1 MSDVAFGYLLLA
13 IGIGFALAIVYALTS
28 QLGRGPRARPKVP
41 RGVHLAPP
49 SILPAV
55 MAVGATLLGASLA
68 FRADNQ
74 PLANPFLAVPALIV
88 MLAGIV
94 AWIRAAGRE
103 WHETEAGSAHDD
115 APGH

>member
-13 IGIGFALAIVYALTS
+13 IGIGFALAIVFALTS

-55 MAVGATLLGASLA
+55 VVGRPES
-68 FRADNQ
+68 
-74 PLANPFLAVPALIV
+74 
-88 MLAGIV
+88 
-94 AWIRAAGRE
+94 
-103 WHETEAGSAHDD
+103 
-115 APGH
+115 

>member
-1 MSDVAFGYLLLA
+1 VSDIAFGYLLLA

-28 QLGRGPRARPKVP
+28 RIGRVPRTRPKVP
-41 RGVHLAPP
+41 RGVHLPPP

-74 PLANPFLAVPALIV
+74 PLANPFLAVPALVV
-88 MLAGIV
+88 MLVAIV
-94 AWIRAAGRE
+94 SWIRAAGRE
-103 WHETEAGSAHDD
+103 WRETETGSAHDD

>member
-1 MSDVAFGYLLLA
+1 MSDVVFGYLLLA
-13 IGIGFALAIVYALTS
+13 IGIGFILFIVYALTS
-28 QLGRGPRARPKVP
+28 QLARGPRPRPKVP
-41 RGVHLAPP
+41 PGVHLPPP

-55 MAVGATLLGASLA
+55 LAVGASLLGASLA

-74 PLANPFLAVPALIV
+74 PLANPALVV

-103 WHETEAGSAHDD
+103 WRETESGSAHDD
-115 APGH
+115 PGH

>member
-1 MSDVAFGYLLLA
+1 VSDVAFGYLLLA
-13 IGIGFALAIVYALTS
+13 SGIGFALAIVYGLTS
-28 QLGRGPRARPKVP
+28 QIGRAPRARPKVP
-41 RGVHLAPP
+41 RGVHLPPP

-74 PLANPFLAVPALIV
+74 PLANPFLAVPALVV
-88 MLAGIV
+88 MLTGIV

-103 WHETEAGSAHDD
+103 WRETEAGSAHDET
-115 APGH
+115 PGH